1 MTDPLHDDAVS
12 RRYRELPAEEP
23 PRSLDEAI
31 LASSRRAHA
40 APRRPSSARP
50 APLVAPTGRQRWYVP
65 LAAAAV
71 IVLAAGLALH
81 LQLEP
86 PDSEDVTPPSPAVL
100 QAPGKESP
108 AQAPDKVKD
117 KAAAEPERRPQSRAR
132 ERYAEPRSQGAVRE
146 PAPFPAQNAPPPAV
160 DSGSAK
166 AQAMPSEPPAAAA
179 PQPKLAAPPAAAARP
194 APRPPAVAESRA
206 APGARA
212 DDAQGSGATSAL
224 AKRALERDETPEK
237 TLERIAELRKAGK
250 DDEADKA
257 LAEFRKRYPDFKLSE
272 EMKAKVERAPAR

>member
-50 APLVAPTGRQRWYVP
+50 APLVAPTGRRHWYVP

-71 IVLAAGLALH
+71 IVLAAGVGLH
-81 LQLEP
+81 MQLEGP
-86 PDSEDVTPPSPAVL
+86 GSEDVTPPSPAVL
-100 QAPGKESP
+100 EAPGQKKP
-108 AQAPDKVKD
+108 AQVADKVKEN
-117 KAAAEPERRPQSRAR
+117 AEKKPEQKLESRAR
-132 ERYAEPRSQGAVRE
+132 ERYAESRPQAAARE
-146 PAPFPAQNAPPPAV
+146 PAPFPAQNAPPPPA
-160 DSGSAK
+160 DSASAK
-166 AQAMPSEPPAAAA
+166 PQAMPS
-179 PQPKLAAPPAAAARP
+179 APPAAAA
-194 APRPPAVAESRA
+194 APPPKLA
-206 APGARA
+206 APGGRA
-212 DDAQGSGATSAL
+212 DDAQESARQSQGSAQEPARQMRDRAEQPAASSAL
-224 AKRALERDETPEK
+224 AKRALERAETPEK
-237 TLERIAELRKAGK
+237 ALERIAELRKAGK

-272 EMKAKVERAPAR
+272 EMKAKVERR